1 MKSIIVF
8 GRQWMIVTVR
18 WIASALWRPRPLSQA
33 QLLQKIDPSR
43 VASSLAAGGV
53 VCRKLEPLARNFR
66 RPRRLRLLRL
76 DQPGTCRPN

>member
-43 VASSLAAGGV
+43 VASSLATAEGV
-53 VCRKLEPLARNFR
+53 
-66 RPRRLRLLRL
+66 
-76 DQPGTCRPN
+76 